1 MSYNGSA
8 YTIDQIATYFEHIIC
23 IYQCGFRKGYSAQ
36 HCLLD
41 MIEKWKK
48 IVDDRVPHSEGGM
61 GGGGGALLRPSH
73 DFLRKLS
80 IKADAPHG
88 APLPLKNEAPPIEK

>member
-1 MSYNGSA
+1 M
-8 YTIDQIATYFEHIIC
+8 T
-23 IYQCGFRKGYSAQ
+23 GFPTVRGAWG
-36 HCLLD
+36 
-41 MIEKWKK
+41 E
-48 IVDDRVPHSEGGM
+48 EGGM
-61 GGGGGALLRPSH
+61 GGGGWAPLRPSH